1 MNYISSL
8 KDIPN
13 IKKIR
18 NIQLE
23 KQKQVDNELEKINT
37 ECPTIVAEY
46 LLSQRF
52 LSRKQQHE
60 MIDANIIDFIPTLH
74 KHFTENDKIYEDFF
88 AILNSNNKCQ
98 CLQKLIVK

>member
-18 NIQLE
+18 NVQLE
-23 KQKQVDNELEKINT
+23 KQKQVDDELKIINN
-37 ECPTIVAEY
+37 ECPNIVSEY

-52 LSRKQQHE
+52 LSRKQQNE
-60 MIDANIIDFIPTLH
+60 MIDANIIDFIPTLK
-74 KHFTENDKIYEDFF
+74 KHFSENDKIYEDF
-88 AILNSNNKCQ
+88 
-98 CLQKLIVK
+98 LQY